1 MISIGADVA
10 QDKIDICI
18 YDCTQKKVLLEKM
31 ILNTRKGF
39 QELEPTLS
47 EFSVKRILVESTGGL
62 EEAFC
67 VYFQNRGPEL
77 FVLNPKQVKRFKE
90 ACFEDQKTDRIDA
103 KALAHMAILHH
114 LKGSAVMSAE
124 EKRMQSL
131 LRQRHFLVQERTRLV
146 LRKSR
151 LKKLTVHELVI
162 DQLTSLIRTLDLKI
176 SKIEKTLL
184 ANIESDAGTQERFER
199 LQTIPGI
206 GQKTAFVLMQHL
218 GQETRKFENPE
229 KFCAFAGLYPTKR
242 ESGLMKGREKLTSKG
257 CRDLRGA
264 LYLAAMTNLTGK
276 SKRNLWKKYY
286 EAKLSQGKR
295 PKQILIAIAN
305 KLARAAWLVTTKNW
319 IFDPTK
325 FLPSFA

>member
-1 MISIGADVA
+1 MISVGADVA
-10 QDKIDICI
+10 QDKIDICV
-18 YDCTQKKVLLEKM
+18 YDCSQKKVLLEKT
-31 ILNTRKGF
+31 ILNSRKGF
-39 QELEPTLS
+39 EELEFSIKDLS
-47 EFSVKRILVESTGGL
+47 VERILVESTGGL

-67 VYFQNRGPEL
+67 VYFENKGPEL

-114 LKGSAVMSAE
+114 LKASRLMSAE
-124 EKRMQSL
+124 EKRMQSV
-131 LRQRHFLVQERTRLV
+131 LRQRHFLVQERTRFI
-146 LRKSR
+146 LRR
-151 LKKLTVHELVI
+151 NCLKRQTVDELVI

-184 ANIESDAGTQERFER
+184 ANIKSDSKTSERFEK

-242 ESGLMKGREKLTSKG
+242 ESGLMRGREKLTSKG

-276 SKRNLWKKYY
+276 SKRNLWRKYY
-286 EAKLSQGKR
+286 ESKLGQGKK

-305 KLARAAWLVTTKNW
+305 KLARAAWLVTTKNLA
-319 IFDPTK
+319 FDPSK